1 MDAQKEMT
9 QMLKDWNKGDQS
21 ALEKLMPIVYDE
33 LKRIAARYM
42 RKERPGHTLQATA
55 LVNEAF
61 LKLVDEQDLEWQN
74 RAHFFAIAA
83 NTMRRVLVS
92 YAIANR
98 AEKRGGGELRLS
110 LDEAMGLPEKRDYNL
125 LSLNDALNRLA
136 VMDERKSQIVEL
148 RFFAGLGNEEI
159 AEALGIS
166 VGTVKREWKMAKAWL
181 QCELEADKS
190 E

>member
-1 MDAQKEMT
+1 MDKPKEVT
-9 QMLKDWNKGDQS
+9 LILKDWNRGDQS

-42 RKERPGHTLQATA
+42 RKEQPNHTLQATA

-61 LKLVDEQDLEWQN
+61 MRLADEKDLEWQN

-83 NTMRRVLVS
+83 NTMRRILVS
-92 YAIANR
+92 YAVAAR
-98 AEKRGGGELRLS
+98 ADKRGGGELRLS
-110 LDEAMGLPEKRDYNL
+110 LDEAIGLPEKRDYNL
-125 LSLNDALNRLA
+125 LALNDALNRLA
-136 VMDERKSQIVEL
+136 VMDPRKSQIVEL
-148 RFFAGLGNEEI
+148 RFFAGLENEEI

-181 QCELEADKS
+181 QCELE